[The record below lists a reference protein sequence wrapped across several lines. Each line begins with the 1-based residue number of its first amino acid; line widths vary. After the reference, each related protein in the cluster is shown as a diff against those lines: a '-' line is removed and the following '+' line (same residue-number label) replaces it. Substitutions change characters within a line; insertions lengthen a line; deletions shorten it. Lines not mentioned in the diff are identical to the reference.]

1 MPTPNDEIEHYT
13 PDVTTWP
20 YLDSSTQTDGATTE
34 PYLNTTTRPVTTT
47 TTPVWLG
54 EHIQPELLARAL
66 ALIDELREI
75 IQQLQRRG

>member
-20 YLDSSTQTDGATTE
+20 YLDSSTQ
-34 PYLNTTTRPVTTT
+34 PTTT
-47 TTPVWLG
+47 TTTSVWLG

-75 IQQLQRRG
+75 IQQLQQEHG

>member
-20 YLDSSTQTDGATTE
+20 YLDSTTQTD
-34 PYLNTTTRPVTTT
+34 TTT
-47 TTPVWLG
+47 TTTSVWIE
-54 EHIQPELLARAL
+54 EHGKAGLLARAL

-75 IQQLQRRG
+75 IQQLQEHG